1 MAEVNLDEIKVD
13 YQTGNIQK
21 SKPEAPSGEDRE
33 KLEPVVSSEDFV
45 KKNDGPFKTF
55 LRAMCN
61 DADDMKHYVVH
72 DVLVPGLKA
81 TTLDV
86 LSRLFYNQGFTSS
99 RKSVTGGT
107 AYDKMFTQGSKYHY
121 KPARKTYADGPSRRA
136 PISEEVK
143 YDEIVFSNRD
153 KAENFVRRLYS
164 RIDMSEDVSIAEVYD
179 LLGQRSDWTDANW
192 GWNSKQAINIVKVP
206 QGWYIDFD
214 EPVQI

>member
-13 YQTGNIQK
+13 YQTGAIIK
-21 SKPEAPSGEDRE
+21 SESEASPERE
-33 KLEPVVSSEDFV
+33 KLEPIVSSEDFV

-61 DADDMKHYVVH
+61 DADDMKHYVLH
-72 DVLVPGLKA
+72 DVLVPGLKS

-99 RKSVTGGT
+99 RKSVNSGT

-121 KPARKTYADGPSRRA
+121 KPARKTYAESPSRRA
-136 PISEEVK
+136 PINDDIK